1 MHEYV
6 VLTLFICMPIGGP
19 KPAHA
24 LWKVTGTR
32 PTSVVGQGPT
42 ACLVGFECTC
52 KKQEAVVPETHSK
65 SMFGDMAAHQIY
77 LSVTYH

>member
-6 VLTLFICMPIGGP
+6 VFTLFVCMPISGP

-32 PTSVVGQGPT
+32 PTSVVGQGST
-42 ACLVGFECTC
+42 AWLVGFEC